1 MSGNTTRT
9 SDLSNVHTRRS
20 LPAAASRG
28 LLGAE
33 LTCRLK
39 ATEVVAMLK
48 EAWRAILAF
57 LKSCSAIGCVAAG
70 RGTAATF
77 TVFSA
82 GDKCEVDNY

>member
-1 MSGNTTRT
+1 MS
-9 SDLSNVHTRRS
+9 DPSNVHTRCS
-20 LPAAASRG
+20 LPAASRRG

-48 EAWRAILAF
+48 EAWRAILVF
-57 LKSCSAIGCVAAG
+57 LKSWSATGCMAAG

-77 TVFSA
+77 TVFPV